1 VVYYSDL
8 SFKDEKG
15 LTMRSTTKI
24 SKNYMKGFEEE
35 SEVVFVD
42 N

>member
-1 VVYYSDL
+1 M
-8 SFKDEKG
+8 K
-15 LTMRSTTKI
+15 STTKI